1 MNPPVPASGRGRW
14 LRRLPAVIALLALL
28 ALAAAAF
35 VPPAA
40 GGREELFEIPPGTW
54 AQRMAGK
61 NVAILP
67 DTIHLTL
74 GTRDVLLL
82 RNADAV
88 PQTFGPVLIMPG
100 QSFRLPFEKAST
112 YHFACTAHLNG
123 QMTIVVDPPLTPGW
137 RTLEWRWR
145 RLQRLIA

>member
-1 MNPPVPASGRGRW
+1 MNPPLAVPGRRRW
-14 LRRLPAVIALLALL
+14 LRGLSAIGALLVLA
-28 ALAAAAF
+28 ALAAAI

-40 GGREELFEIPPGTW
+40 TSREELFEIPAGTW
-54 AQRMAGK
+54 AQRMAGR

-82 RNADAV
+82 RNADDV

-112 YHFACTAHLNG
+112 YHFACTAHADG

-137 RTLEWRWR
+137 PTLQWRWR
-145 RLQRLIA
+145 RLQRLLA

>member
-1 MNPPVPASGRGRW
+1 MKRALTVSGPGRW
-14 LRRLPAVIALLALL
+14 LRGLAVVGALLLL
-28 ALAAAAF
+28 ALAAAAI
-35 VPPAA
+35 VPPNATA
-40 GGREELFEIPPGTW
+40 REELFEIPPGTW
-54 AQRMAGK
+54 SQRMAGR

-82 RNADAV
+82 RNADEV

-112 YHFACTAHLNG
+112 YHFACTAHSDG

-137 RTLEWRWR
+137 PTLQWRWR
-145 RLQRLIA
+145 RLQRSIA

>member
-1 MNPPVPASGRGRW
+1 MKRALTASGPGRW
-14 LRRLPAVIALLALL
+14 LRGLAVVGAPLLL
-28 ALAAAAF
+28 ALAAAAI
-35 VPPAA
+35 VPPHATA
-40 GGREELFEIPPGTW
+40 REELFEIPPGTW
-54 AQRMAGK
+54 SQRMAGR

-82 RNADAV
+82 RNADEV

-112 YHFACTAHLNG
+112 YHFACTAHSDG

-137 RTLEWRWR
+137 PTLQWRWR
-145 RLQRLIA
+145 RLQRSIA

>member
-1 MNPPVPASGRGRW
+1 MNHPLTAPGRRRW
-14 LRRLPAVIALLALL
+14 LRRASAIAALLLL
-28 ALAAAAF
+28 VALAAAAL

-40 GGREELFEIPPGTW
+40 SAREELFEIPPGTW
-54 AQRMAGK
+54 SQRMAGK

-67 DTIHLTL
+67 DTIRLTL
-74 GTRDVLLL
+74 GLRDVLLL
-82 RNADAV
+82 RNADDV

-112 YHFACTAHLNG
+112 YHFACTAHDNG

-137 RTLEWRWR
+137 PTLQWRLR
-145 RLQRLIA
+145 RLQKLIA

>member
-1 MNPPVPASGRGRW
+1 MNRPLPVPGRRRW
-14 LRRLPAVIALLALL
+14 MRGLSVMGALLLLALM
-28 ALAAAAF
+28 AAAI

-40 GGREELFEIPPGTW
+40 AAREELFEIPRGTW
-54 AQRMAGK
+54 SQRMAGK

-82 RNADAV
+82 RNADDV

-100 QSFRLPFEKAST
+100 QSFRLPFEKSST
-112 YHFACTAHLNG
+112 YHFACTAHANG
-123 QMTIVVDPPLTPGW
+123 QLTIVVDPPLTPGW
-137 RTLEWRWR
+137 STLQWRWR
-145 RLQRLIA
+145 QMQKSMA

>member
-1 MNPPVPASGRGRW
+1 MSASLPAPGQRRW
-14 LRRLPAVIALLALL
+14 LRALYAIAILLLL

-40 GGREELFEIPPGTW
+40 AAREELFEIPKGTW
-54 AQRMAGK
+54 SQRMAGK
-61 NVAILP
+61 QVAILP

-82 RNADAV
+82 RNADDV

-100 QSFRLPFEKAST
+100 QSFRLPFEKSSV
-112 YHFACTAHLNG
+112 YHFACTAHANG
-123 QMTIVVDPPLTPGW
+123 QLTIVVDPPLTPGW
-137 RTLEWRWR
+137 STLQWRWR
-145 RLQRLIA
+145 RLQKLTA

>member
-1 MNPPVPASGRGRW
+1 MNRLLPVPGRRRW
-14 LRRLPAVIALLALL
+14 LRGLSALGVLPVVAL
-28 ALAAAAF
+28 AAAF

-40 GGREELFEIPPGTW
+40 GTREELFEIPPGTW
-54 AQRMAGK
+54 SQRMAGK

-82 RNADAV
+82 RNADDV

-112 YHFACTAHLNG
+112 YHFACTAHAGG

-137 RTLEWRWR
+137 PTLQWRWR
-145 RLQRLIA
+145 RLQKLIA

>member
-1 MNPPVPASGRGRW
+1 MKRALTVSGPGRW
-14 LRRLPAVIALLALL
+14 LRGLAVVGALLLL
-28 ALAAAAF
+28 ALAAAAI
-35 VPPAA
+35 VPPNATA
-40 GGREELFEIPPGTW
+40 REELFEIPPGTW
-54 AQRMAGK
+54 SQRMAGR

-82 RNADAV
+82 RNADEV

-112 YHFACTAHLNG
+112 YRFACTAHSDG

-137 RTLEWRWR
+137 PTLQWRWR
-145 RLQRLIA
+145 RLQRSIA